1 MKSIWSLLSAAWIAT
16 IAAVAASPAQAQAQ
30 TQPSSGALSSPLRL
44 VVGFPPG
51 GALDTLARALAE
63 QLRLG
68 GEGPVIVDNRPG
80 AATQISIEHV
90 KRSPPDGKTVLLSSN
105 APLVIFPMTYR
116 QLSYDVD
123 RDFIPV
129 AHLAEVPSVI
139 SAGADRPYKTLQ
151 EYAKWVRANPS
162 QASVGLT
169 SLGGVLHFAVLGMSK
184 TVGVPLNPVPYKGGA
199 ALVTDL
205 IGGHVPLG
213 TDALASQLEL
223 HRSGKV
229 RILAVSGTR
238 RNPSLPDVPTA
249 REAGLDAF
257 EHATASYSAFVPAGT
272 PAEVVQRLERAFVAA
287 MQQPQVRNAMSR
299 AGLEAT
305 GLPGATVARTLSA
318 EREFWRPLVQASG
331 FRSEP

>member
-1 MKSIWSLLSAAWIAT
+1 MNVFRHFLSTLWIAALT
-16 IAAVAASPAQAQAQ
+16 AVAVAPAPAQAQA
-30 TQPSSGALSSPLRL
+30 SIGGANPLRL

-68 GEGPVIVDNRPG
+68 GEEQVIVDNRPG
-80 AATQISIEHV
+80 AATRISIEHV
-90 KRSPPDGKTVLLSSN
+90 KRSPPNGRTVLLSSN
-105 APLVIFPMTYR
+105 APLIIFPMTYR
-116 QLSYDVD
+116 HLAYDVD

-129 AHLAEVPSVI
+129 AHLAEVPTVI

-151 EYAKWVRANPS
+151 EYVSWVRANQS

-169 SLGGVLHFAVLGMSK
+169 SLGGALHFAVLGMGR
-184 TVGVPLNPVPYKGGA
+184 TLGVPLKPVPYKGGA
-199 ALVTDL
+199 PLLADL
-205 IGGHVPLG
+205 IGGHVPLS

-223 HRSGKV
+223 HRAGKV

-238 RNPSLPDVPTA
+238 RNASLPDVPTA
-249 REAGLDAF
+249 REAGIDAF
-257 EHATASYSAFVPAGT
+257 DHANASYSAFVPAGT

-287 MQQPQVRNAMSR
+287 MQQPQVRSAMTR

-305 GLPGATVARTLSA
+305 GLPGAAVTRTLSA
-318 EREFWRPLVQASG
+318 ERDFWRPLVQASG
-331 FRSEP
+331 FRSEE